1 MAFRLHH
8 SSLAL
13 KEMQKSWLFWFCLQM
28 IKDKHDLELN
38 PHSIMLEKLPSM
50 DLQMKTQNYKTSMV
64 IL

>member
-1 MAFRLHH
+1 
-8 SSLAL
+8 
-13 KEMQKSWLFWFCLQM
+13 M

-38 PHSIMLEKLPSM
+38 PHSIMLEKLSSM

>member
-1 MAFRLHH
+1 
-8 SSLAL
+8 
-13 KEMQKSWLFWFCLQM
+13 M